1 MCNDRRTCSVRWGR
15 SHSGTAA
22 HHQGKPRDKRDDE
35 KQPPGSPPP
44 SHRPAEVPTAAC
56 AARAGRPAEWRER
69 RHLPL
74 PLPRTPRR
82 HGLVQ
87 RLGEPPSHP
96 SAIPTASSTLSPT
109 SGGPG
114 HQASTTPSPGVFTSG
129 DGHALCVTSTQGQ
142 LSIPTARAPTLSI
155 PVRLAPSAVHARF
168 HNELLTMDFPSAFCN
183 KNGVPYDYEFATR
196 VETIPFRTLIILG
209 ECSKRNCAPLRS

>member
-1 MCNDRRTCSVRWGR
+1 MTSAMTR
-15 SHSGTAA
+15 SN
-22 HHQGKPRDKRDDE
+22 R
-35 KQPPGSPPP
+35 PGPPPP

-114 HQASTTPSPGVFTSG
+114 HQASTMPSPGVFTSG

-196 VETIPFRTLIILG
+196 VETISFRTLIKYILHWW
-209 ECSKRNCAPLRS
+209 R

>member
-1 MCNDRRTCSVRWGR
+1 MTGGRVASGGAGATPAQQPMTRRSRMTSAMTR
-15 SHSGTAA
+15 SN
-22 HHQGKPRDKRDDE
+22 R
-35 KQPPGSPPP
+35 PGPPPP

-114 HQASTTPSPGVFTSG
+114 HQASTTPSPGVFMSG

-183 KNGVPYDYEFATR
+183 KNGVPHDYEFATR
-196 VETIPFRTLIILG
+196 VETIPFRTLLRYILHWW
-209 ECSKRNCAPLRS
+209 R